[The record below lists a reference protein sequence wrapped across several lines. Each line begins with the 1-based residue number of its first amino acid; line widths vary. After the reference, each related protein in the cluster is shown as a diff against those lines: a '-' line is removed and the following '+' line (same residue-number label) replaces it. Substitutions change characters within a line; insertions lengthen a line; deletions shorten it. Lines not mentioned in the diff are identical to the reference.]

1 MDVNE
6 LLNNPSELSNSLDL
20 IKDIVNGDPEALKRF
35 EGMNLDKQ
43 ALKTALDFL
52 MSSDLEEKDRAQ
64 LVSESW
70 RINFKSK
77 PPTPEEFVSEK
88 YLGPAAKHTYQWV
101 KDTFIEFMDPSKAY
115 RNLILYPHIGWGK
128 SYLSTL
134 ITLYVATHLN
144 LMRNP
149 WKFFGLNPSTQLSQ
163 LLVSYSLKKSSELL
177 LEPFMSLLEASPFFE
192 RVQRKETMQTLE
204 QEFANS
210 ETVDK
215 LYWTTAYPT
224 SALGF
229 SSGST
234 IKIASSPN
242 GLLGLSIISIVYSE
256 LAFFT
261 DAGKTSEY
269 IMRLYNDGRARV
281 RSRLETNTTD
291 PDTGDKIV
299 NYYGRTI
306 LDSSP
311 NDMNNA
317 IDEYIVNKAPS
328 DKTNY
333 IISGSRWKWRPDEY
347 KKDFETG
354 NVFKVFLGGRG
365 NPPRI
370 LDPNDPILVTD
381 TADKSKIVDVPGSF
395 RQVFIDDLPKA
406 LKDWAGIPTGSA
418 NSLIYDYSI
427 IEKMFNNKLR
437 NIYLNITASANL
449 PPTGLIWNQ
458 VWDKFFIK
466 RADQYEYYYK
476 PWAPRCI
483 SIDQSFATD
492 VTCISMSHMERY
504 YDTGENIYVV
514 DFCIPI
520 VPSKNEK
527 VNLEAIRVFIEDLKN
542 KGNLRIEHISFDR
555 FESETTIQNLQRQG
569 FNVEKLSVD
578 ISMDPYLNMISLMN
592 QGRIA
597 AGKNIF
603 LKNNLKS
610 LHIKKAKTDKGRSK
624 IDHDNSRDQVL
635 TGDTSWENSFIGS
648 YGKDVSDA
656 VCASIELC
664 RKHYLVVE
672 DNWTGGPKNEE
683 LSQGNQKSAQKKT
696 TELLTKLGLYF

>member
-1 MDVNE
+1 M
-6 LLNNPSELSNSLDL
+6 
-20 IKDIVNGDPEALKRF
+20 
-35 EGMNLDKQ
+35 
-43 ALKTALDFL
+43 
-52 MSSDLEEKDRAQ
+52 
-64 LVSESW
+64 
-70 RINFKSK
+70 
-77 PPTPEEFVSEK
+77 
-88 YLGPAAKHTYQWV
+88 
-101 KDTFIEFMDPSKAY
+101 
-115 RNLILYPHIGWGK
+115 
-128 SYLSTL
+128 
-134 ITLYVATHLN
+134 
-144 LMRNP
+144 MRNP

-163 LLVSYSLKKSSELL
+163 LLVSYSLQKSSELL
-177 LEPFMSLLEASPFFE
+177 LEPFMALLEASPFFE
-192 RVQRKETMQTLE
+192 RVQRQDAMKEAE
-204 QEFANS
+204 AEFAKKD
-210 ETVDK
+210 TIDK

-242 GLLGLSIISIVYSE
+242 GLLGLSIVSIVYSE

-261 DAGKTSEY
+261 DAGKTSDY
-269 IMRLYNDGRARV
+269 IMRLYNDGKARV
-281 RSRLETNTTD
+281 RSRLETDAKD
-291 PDTGDKIV
+291 PETGDKIV

-317 IDEYIVNKAPS
+317 IDEYIVDKAPL

-333 IISGSRWKWRPDEY
+333 IVSGSRWKWRPDEY
-347 KKDFETG
+347 KKDFESG
-354 NVFKVFLGGRG
+354 DVFKVFLGGRG

-370 LDPNDPILVTD
+370 LDPNDPILTTD
-381 TADKSKIVDVPGSF
+381 TADKSKIIEVPGSF
-395 RQVFIDDLPKA
+395 RQTFKDDLPKA

-418 NSLIYDYSI
+418 NNLIYDYSI
-427 IEKMFNNKLR
+427 IERMFNNKLR
-437 NIYLNITASANL
+437 NIYLNITAPSNIS
-449 PPTGLIWNQ
+449 PTNLIWDQ

-476 PWAPRCI
+476 PNTPRCI
-483 SIDQSFATD
+483 SIDQSYATD
-492 VTCISMSHMERY
+492 VTCIACSHAERY

-514 DFCIPI
+514 DFCVPI
-520 VPSKNEK
+520 VPTKNEK
-527 VNLEAIRVFIEDLKN
+527 VNLDAIRVFIEDLRN
-542 KGNLRIEHISFDR
+542 KGRLRIEHISFDK
-555 FESETTIQNLQRQG
+555 FESETTIQNLQRQN

-578 ISMDPYLNMISLMN
+578 TTMDPYLNMVSLMN

-610 LHIKKAKTDKGRSK
+610 LHIKRAKTDKGRSK

-635 TGDTSWENSFIGS
+635 TGDISWENSFIGS

-672 DNWTGGPKNEE
+672 DNWTGGPKSEDLNRGDRNTAKQKTME
-683 LSQGNQKSAQKKT
+683 LIKN
-696 TELLTKLGLYF
+696 LGMNL